1 MSAKKP
7 RCIYSGEIEELHD
20 GDSVAIGGE
29 LQLVYNSYLNIDFT
43 SCDTQSIILIGDTLI
58 NFSNF
63 INGKHC
69 RLIII
74 QDDAGSRKVLFTNS
88 LKWPQGIL
96 PILSILPNSIDIFT
110 FIKSR
115 DIIYGDYLKNF

>member
-1 MSAKKP
+1 MEIKKP
-7 RCIYSGEIEELHD
+7 RCIYLGEIEELHD
-20 GDSVAIGGE
+20 GDSIAIGGE
-29 LQLVYNSYLNIDFT
+29 LQLTYSQYLNIDFT
-43 SCDTQSIILIGDTLI
+43 SCDTQSIILIGDMLI
-58 NFSNF
+58 NFSN
-63 INGKHC
+63 IVNGKHC

-74 QDDAGSRKVLFTNS
+74 QDDVGSRKVLFTNN

-96 PILSILPNSIDIFT
+96 PVLSILPNAVDIFT